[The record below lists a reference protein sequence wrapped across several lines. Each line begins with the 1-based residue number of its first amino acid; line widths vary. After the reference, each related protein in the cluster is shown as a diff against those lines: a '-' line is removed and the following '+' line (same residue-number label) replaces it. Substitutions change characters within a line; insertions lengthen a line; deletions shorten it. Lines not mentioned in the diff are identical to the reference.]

1 MFCRVLKLAVALVLA
16 VAVSAPDTALA
27 LPVANITYTPRAP
40 FTVGQEVRF
49 DGTKSTCDFPPCRYI
64 WSWRYPS
71 GIVGGQMGE
80 GRVVRYKFPR
90 SAAGRTVTVVLK
102 VVANTRTHG
111 FGATSVRVG
120 IRPLPPPATP

>member
-1 MFCRVLKLAVALVLA
+1 MIRRVLKLSAVLMLIVALGVPGNA
-16 VAVSAPDTALA
+16 VA

-40 FTVGQEVRF
+40 FKVGQEVRF

-64 WSWRYPS
+64 WSWRYAS

-80 GRVVRYKFPR
+80 GRVVRYRFPAA
-90 SAAGRTVTVVLK
+90 AAGRTVAVVLK
-102 VVANTRTHG
+102 VVANTKTHG